1 MCRGF
6 GLLTQNT
13 ITFNN
18 RVHHFPSLGEHLLRC
33 GIGTSNIYVITSPNN
48 HTKRFT
54 CGEHL
59 LSGIDSSIYIVIIII
74 HTLQSNN
81 LSRTAAHRCN
91 CASTQPCNRATAH
104 HPQGLG
110 SPPSSLHRLR
120 ETPYTTS
127 SLPCSVATRYGF
139 SVTQNGRVSPIRGR
153 G

>member
-13 ITFNN
+13 ITFNS
-18 RVHHFPSLGEHLLRC
+18 RVYYYSQSLGEHLLRC
-33 GIGTSNIYVITSPNN
+33 GIDTSNIYLFTSPYN

-59 LSGIDSSIYIVIIII
+59 LRCGIDTSIYIVIIII
-74 HTLQSNN
+74 NTLQSNK
-81 LSRTAAHRCN
+81 LSRTTAHLR
-91 CASTQPCNRATAH
+91 NRATGQ

-110 SPPSSLHRLR
+110 SPPNILHRLR
-120 ETPYTTS
+120 ETPYTTC
-127 SLPCSVATRYGF
+127 SLPCSVSIRYGF